1 MKTFY
6 TIIKI
11 APNTLAGDTLA
22 IGLLLYNGN
31 KFWLQFSDERKSV
44 AKKLLDTNADIVDF
58 TSKQLQNKV
67 DEMNKSINEAYN
79 SFFETNDI
87 LGIPEFKHISNYSN
101 GVLRFS
107 EPAFLNDTVTN
118 ENFQKL
124 FSLLVDKSSVKAEK
138 IQDTKDADFKQKIQ
152 TKLIKRVEHKVHT
165 NLELTPTLVHGLYYN
180 FNIDCIGLNGS
191 FTAAKS
197 IPFHKKFESIDREL
211 GHYFALM
218 SILKLTY
225 ERKSEEDNFYIIAD
239 EPSEIES
246 KEHRTWENLK
256 QNPAVKL
263 MFTDEL
269 EFIAD
274 EFEKK
279 NSHKFLV
286 TQE

>member
-11 APNTLAGDTLA
+11 AANTLAGDTLS
-22 IGLLLYNGN
+22 IGLLLYNGDQ
-31 KFWLQFSDERKSV
+31 FWLQFSDERKSV

-58 TSKQLQNKV
+58 AAKQLQNKV
-67 DEMNKSINEAYN
+67 DEMNKSISEAYN
-79 SFFETNDI
+79 SFFEANDI

-107 EPAFLNDTVTN
+107 QPAFLNDTVTD
-118 ENFQKL
+118 EKFQKL
-124 FSLLVDKSSVKAEK
+124 FSLLVDKLAVKAEK
-138 IQDTKDADFKQKIQ
+138 LQDTKDAAFREKIQ

-165 NLELTPTLVHGLYYN
+165 NLELTPKLVHGLYYN
-180 FNIDCIGLNGS
+180 FNIDCLGLNGA
-191 FTAAKS
+191 FVAAKS
-197 IPFHKKFESIDREL
+197 IPFHKKYESIDREL

-239 EPSEIES
+239 EPSEIDS
-246 KEHRTWENLK
+246 KEHRTWENIK

-263 MFTDEL
+263 IFTEQS
-269 EFIAD
+269 EIVA
-274 EFEKK
+274 EKIEDK
-279 NSHKFLV
+279 KAHKFLAD
-286 TQE
+286 QE

>member
-11 APNTLAGDTLA
+11 APNTLAGDTLS

-58 TSKQLQNKV
+58 AAKQLQNKV
-67 DEMNKSINEAYN
+67 DEMNKSISEAYN
-79 SFFETNDI
+79 SFFEANDI

-107 EPAFLNDTVTN
+107 QPAFLNDTVTD
-118 ENFQKL
+118 EKFQKL
-124 FSLLVDKSSVKAEK
+124 FSLLVDKLAVKAEK
-138 IQDTKDADFKQKIQ
+138 LQDTKDAAFREKIQ

-165 NLELTPTLVHGLYYN
+165 NLELTPKLVHGLYYN
-180 FNIDCIGLNGS
+180 FNIDCLGLNGA
-191 FTAAKS
+191 FVAAKS
-197 IPFHKKFESIDREL
+197 IPFHKKYESIDREL

-239 EPSEIES
+239 EPSEIDS
-246 KEHRTWENLK
+246 KEHRTWENIK

-263 MFTDEL
+263 IFTEQS
-269 EFIAD
+269 EIVA
-274 EFEKK
+274 EKIEDK
-279 NSHKFLV
+279 KAHKFLAD
-286 TQE
+286 QE